1 MGHCHYHSAMN
12 KKGIT
17 SITVQ
22 VVEDPDDPNE
32 LLLDIG
38 TELCE
43 ELGWAVGD
51 TVEWIDNKDGSW
63 TLRKP
68 HKSN

>member
-1 MGHCHYHSAMN
+1 MN

-22 VVEDPDDPNE
+22 VVEDPEDPNQ
-32 LLLDIG
+32 LLLDLG

-43 ELGWAVGD
+43 QLGWAVGD

-63 TLRKP
+63 TLQKP
-68 HKSN
+68 TN